1 MAIAM
6 ILDPR
11 LNMPPTDHH
20 DFMSGRLNLL
30 GNLMST
36 VAWLHGDQCWS
47 HVGQKRIEPIVGYSV
62 NEIRFLV
69 FRIECGKAT
78 SSVARSRPTASYAID
93 VSSVD
98 RIRFLAMTWTP

>member
-1 MAIAM
+1 MHVGIF
-6 ILDPR
+6 
-11 LNMPPTDHH
+11 PTLTLESIHNWEKD
-20 DFMSGRLNLL
+20 S
-30 GNLMST
+30 MST
-36 VAWLHGDQCWS
+36 AAWLHGDQYWS

-78 SSVARSRPTASYAID
+78 SSLARSRPTASYAID

-98 RIRFLAMTWTP
+98 RVRFLAMIWTP